1 MVRKVKYCECGCG
14 QEIIFKPHHSY
25 YPVRFI
31 YGHNNKGKN
40 HPMYGKHHTKEAR
53 QKMSKVKKGKNHPMY
68 GKYHTKETK
77 YKMSK
82 VKKGKNH
89 PNWKGGKIEV
99 ICQYCKKPFKAK
111 PYEIRIGKGKYCSV
125 ECYRLA
131 KTGKN
136 HPMYGKHHT
145 KEARQKMSKAL
156 KGKIFS
162 EEHKQKIGKTH
173 RGKNHFNWRG
183 GISFKPYPPSF
194 NQQRKERI
202 RVRDNF
208 ICQLCGV
215 PELECNRRLSV
226 HHIDYD
232 KNNCRHN
239 NLISL
244 CRSCN
249 SRVNYNRN
257 KWTEHFQR
265 KVAQSY
271 G

>member
-31 YGHNNKGKN
+31 YGHNNK
-40 HPMYGKHHTKEAR
+40 
-53 QKMSKVKKGKNHPMY
+53 
-68 GKYHTKETK
+68 
-77 YKMSK
+77 
-82 VKKGKNH
+82 
-89 PNWKGGKIEV
+89 
-99 ICQYCKKPFKAK
+99 
-111 PYEIRIGKGKYCSV
+111 
-125 ECYRLA
+125 
-131 KTGKN
+131 GKN